1 MLEICLP
8 ELGEGI
14 EEATIACYHFAEGDR
29 VNAEE
34 DVVEVVTDKA
44 TFNVPADESG
54 VIRTLCFNEGD
65 KAPIGAPLAIMETSS
80 A

>member
-14 EEATIACYHFAEGDR
+14 EEATIACYHFAEGDS
-29 VNAEE
+29 VQADE

-44 TFNVPADESG
+44 TFNVPADQAGKIS
-54 VIRTLCFNEGD
+54 RLCFKEGD
-65 KAPIGAPLAIMETSS
+65 KAPIGAPLVIMEASG